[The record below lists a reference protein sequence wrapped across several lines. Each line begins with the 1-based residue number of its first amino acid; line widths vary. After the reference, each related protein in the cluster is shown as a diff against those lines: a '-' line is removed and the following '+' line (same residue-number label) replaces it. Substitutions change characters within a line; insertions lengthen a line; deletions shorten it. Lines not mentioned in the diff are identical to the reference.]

1 MLHIGTILI
10 KTLCISINVRLL
22 LVQCV
27 ENFFDKGLL
36 VVNKS
41 SHCIKKQLIDL
52 PATSFHNHGK
62 IKITIVEDLLP

>member
-1 MLHIGTILI
+1 MGSILI

-22 LVQCV
+22 LVQSV

-41 SHCIKKQLIDL
+41 SYCIKKQLIDL
-52 PATSFHNHGK
+52 PPTSFYYHGK

>member
-1 MLHIGTILI
+1 MGSILI

-22 LVQCV
+22 LVQSV

-41 SHCIKKQLIDL
+41 SYCIKKKKNSQLIYHRPVFITMIKLKL
-52 PATSFHNHGK
+52 P
-62 IKITIVEDLLP
+62 